1 MARVEAAEDMFS
13 KQSWFLNSSE
23 FNRLCK
29 YRRGFAFSCFLVII
43 SVACSEASAVRLTI
57 CRQEATQVFVAQRE
71 SRKHRAASRTR
82 PKLPL

>member
-43 SVACSEASAVRLTI
+43 FSCMFRS
-57 CRQEATQVFVAQRE
+57 QRC
-71 SRKHRAASRTR
+71 AADHLSPRSNSGFCCT
-82 PKLPL
+82 KGE